1 MGKVKRI
8 DRFRDFWEYAGERA
22 YKTFAQA
29 SLAAIGTGASGLIEV
44 DWLTVLSVSGLATVL
59 SILTSSM
66 SYDPYSRWDEEEDF
80 DVDAWLQDLN
90 NEGEA
95 K

>member
-1 MGKVKRI
+1 MKMDK
-8 DRFRDFWEYAGERA
+8 FRDFWEYAGERA

-29 SLAAIGTGASGLIEV
+29 CLAAIGTGATGLIEV
-44 DWLTVLSVSGLATVL
+44 DWLTVLSVSGLATAL
-59 SILTSSM
+59 SVLTSIM
-66 SYDPYSRWDEEEDF
+66 SYDPYSNWDEAEDF

-90 NEGEA
+90 DKGDS

>member
-1 MGKVKRI
+1 MDK
-8 DRFRDFWEYAGERA
+8 FRDFWEYAGERA

-29 SLAAIGTGASGLIEV
+29 SLAAIGTGATGLIEV

-59 SILTSSM
+59 SILTSIM
-66 SYDPYSRWDEEEDF
+66 SYDPYSNWDAEEDF

-90 NEGEA
+90 DKDES